1 MNNSFNLTR
10 YRKLIEKETALAN
23 QKKSLFYENR
33 SEFLEL
39 LNYQASVEQQI
50 IYNRKNDYFLL
61 IDKYL
66 NQLITSFEFQI
77 EFLKMEKQDDT
88 KAKKIFQDYQQL
100 SGFSLVENLEEFSNL
115 MGQIS
120 DLCQD
125 IIDWGYEDGLSK
137 DEFYD
142 SVNNLYLQLKKY
154 SEMKE
159 T

>member
-1 MNNSFNLTR
+1 
-10 YRKLIEKETALAN
+10 
-23 QKKSLFYENR
+23 
-33 SEFLEL
+33 
-39 LNYQASVEQQI
+39 
-50 IYNRKNDYFLL
+50 LL

-88 KAKKIFQDYQQL
+88 KAKKIFQDSQQF

-137 DEFYD
+137 DEFHH
-142 SVNNLYLQLKKY
+142 SVNNLYFQIKK
-154 SEMKE
+154 SFED
-159 T
+159 